1 MQVFLSLMERSVPKR
16 KTITP
21 VGFESLSARDR
32 IEASR
37 LFNFRQQPDGST
49 FWSLALE
56 RTHFWIR

>member
-1 MQVFLSLMERSVPKR
+1 MQISLSLMERAVPTH

-32 IEASR
+32 IESSR
-37 LFNFRQQPDGST
+37 LFNFRQQPDRSA

-56 RTHFWIR
+56 RTLFWI

>member
-1 MQVFLSLMERSVPKR
+1 MQIFLSLMQRVVRKR

-37 LFNFRQQPDGST
+37 LINFRQQPDGSA